1 MRRPTPSRRA
11 RGGASG
17 ASGAAAPPV
26 ERSLRRARSSRA
38 IPPVDPSSLTRQD
51 MSTIKSAIDALR
63 TVSIVCGMVPV
74 VGENPKSAVEL
85 ASTICEHIQVRS
97 HAPKTCGQLLSQNHA
112 TEHGGEPRGIRA
124 ARRSSRGTPHRCRER
139 PSATEPGAIC
149 AADGNHAKQ
158 HRPSYEVSSANPG
171 CPLTINPRSNSVLKE
186 IEAAVHERLPSDPE
200 PVRKRAR
207 LLDPIRRKATDLKR
221 RYKDPQELEE
231 LRRKL
236 QNVVDSLTVSTSFR
250 PMSLMLK
257 SCTCASTSRY
267 PLFSVPNSVPC
278 VTNST

>member
-38 IPPVDPSSLTRQD
+38 IPPLDPSSLTLQD

-74 VGENPKSAVEL
+74 VGENLKSAVEL

-139 PSATEPGAIC
+139 PSATQPAAVR

-158 HRPSYEVSSANPG
+158 HRASYEVRAYLG
-171 CPLTINPRSNSVLKE
+171 CPLTIDPRSNSVLQE

-200 PVRKRAR
+200 PVQKRAR
-207 LLDPIRRKATDLKR
+207 LADSIRKKATDLKR

-236 QNVVDSLTVSTSFR
+236 QNVVDSFTVSASF
-250 PMSLMLK
+250 
-257 SCTCASTSRY
+257 
-267 PLFSVPNSVPC
+267 
-278 VTNST
+278 